1 MCWRA
6 SSGCCAFRRHRF
18 VCGGA
23 GGGGCGGAQ
32 RPQLL
37 RSVETLIK
45 ERERAKTAEEAAVQR
60 KLKAVGRCPMDFE
73 WLRVEGGWR
82 CAGGSHYMT
91 DEDIN
96 KCNI

>member
-1 MCWRA
+1 M
-6 SSGCCAFRRHRF
+6 
-18 VCGGA
+18 
-23 GGGGCGGAQ
+23 Q

-37 RSVETLIK
+37 TSVETLIK
-45 ERERAKTAEEAAVQR
+45 ERERAKTAEESAVQR

-82 CAGGSHYMT
+82 CAGGGHYMT
-91 DEDIN
+91 DADVN